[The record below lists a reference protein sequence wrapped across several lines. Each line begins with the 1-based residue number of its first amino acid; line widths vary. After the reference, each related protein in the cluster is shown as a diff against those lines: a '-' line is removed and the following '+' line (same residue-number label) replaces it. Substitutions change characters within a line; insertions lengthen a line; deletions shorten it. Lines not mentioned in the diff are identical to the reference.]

1 MPSLQSSK
9 ELVLRSREGEIKG
22 AVSDRGCSR
31 RLRKTPP
38 VLSRAGWTTLC
49 TVRCTFE
56 RLALR
61 EYQPILE
68 TADLTRRRLRQDMTV
83 PKDGRKSEPQSALPT
98 RKRLLS
104 VLFGNDVSVSHVV
117 LLGDS
122 IFDNAAYVAAGNPD
136 VVRQVRQRLPHGSK
150 ATLAAVDGSKMRDV
164 REQLR
169 RRLPLDATHLVV
181 SVGGNDALGSS
192 DFLTAPAR
200 STAEALLGLA
210 DIGEEFERGYLA
222 MLAGVLGRGV
232 PTAICTVYY
241 PRFPEAA
248 LQRMAVTALAVFNDC
263 IIRAAFAHGLPLLDL
278 RLICT
283 EEGDYANPIE
293 PSAQGGEKIARAI
306 VGAME
311 HDFSIGRTEVFT

>member
-1 MPSLQSSK
+1 MSADG
-9 ELVLRSREGEIKG
+9 GEPEC
-22 AVSDRGCSR
+22 R
-31 RLRKTPP
+31 
-38 VLSRAGWTTLC
+38 
-49 TVRCTFE
+49 
-56 RLALR
+56 
-61 EYQPILE
+61 
-68 TADLTRRRLRQDMTV
+68 
-83 PKDGRKSEPQSALPT
+83 SALPAK
-98 RKRLLS
+98 KRLLS
-104 VLFGNDVSVSHVV
+104 IHFGKDASVSHVV

-122 IFDNAAYVAAGNPD
+122 IFDNAAYVAVGAPD
-136 VVRQVRQRLPHGSK
+136 VVRQLRQRLPYGSK
-150 ATLAAVDGSKMRDV
+150 ATLAAVDGSTTRDV
-164 REQLR
+164 REQR
-169 RRLPLDATHLVV
+169 RRLPADATHLVV

-210 DIGEEFERGYLA
+210 DTGDEFERGYLA
-222 MLAGVLGRGV
+222 MLAGVLGRGL

-263 IIRAAFAHGLPLLDL
+263 IIRAAFVHGLPLLDL

-306 VGAME
+306 VGAIE
-311 HDFSIGRTEVFT
+311 HGFAGDRTEVFA